1 MLFLIEYDRSEGQII
16 TFKTF
21 LNEKRQMADDEVLEM
36 ELRLNK
42 LGVKREVV
50 ILEAPTELELR
61 RSHRRYFE
69 TLEQLA
75 TLPLSQ

>member
-1 MLFLIEYDRSEGQII
+1 MLFLIEYDRSEGQIV

-21 LNEKRQMADDEVLEM
+21 LNEDRQMADDEVLET
-36 ELRLNK
+36 ELRLNR

-50 ILEAPTELELR
+50 ILEAPTELALR
-61 RSHRRYFE
+61 RTHRRYFE

-75 TLPLSQ
+75 TLP